1 MATLL
6 IVEDDQG
13 CNEAVCEYLQMAGHR
28 LLPAYDG
35 AAALQIFAENNVDLV
50 VLDIMLP
57 KLSGLAVLRAIRRQ
71 SKTPVL
77 MLTALEDEYTQ
88 LQSFDAQ
95 ADDYLTK
102 PFSLLLL
109 GRRVTALLRRC
120 GKGRLPE
127 QMHFGEV
134 VVNFPGYTAHD
145 ANGQI
150 EVTAKEIALLKLL
163 VEHKGLELTRS
174 QILDAVWGR
183 DCAVFER
190 IVDTYIKNLRRK
202 LRLNCIVTVK
212 GIGYKYEE
220 QL

>member
-109 GRRVTALLRRC
+109 GGA
-120 GKGRLPE
+120 
-127 QMHFGEV
+127 
-134 VVNFPGYTAHD
+134 
-145 ANGQI
+145 
-150 EVTAKEIALLKLL
+150 
-163 VEHKGLELTRS
+163 
-174 QILDAVWGR
+174 
-183 DCAVFER
+183 
-190 IVDTYIKNLRRK
+190 
-202 LRLNCIVTVK
+202 
-212 GIGYKYEE
+212 
-220 QL
+220 

>member
-35 AAALQIFAENNVDLV
+35 ATALQIFAENNVDLV

-88 LQSFDAQ
+88 MQSFDAQ
-95 ADDYLTK
+95 ADDY
-102 PFSLLLL
+102 
-109 GRRVTALLRRC
+109 RRFF
-120 GKGRLPE
+120 GKE
-127 QMHFGEV
+127 
-134 VVNFPGYTAHD
+134 
-145 ANGQI
+145 
-150 EVTAKEIALLKLL
+150 
-163 VEHKGLELTRS
+163 
-174 QILDAVWGR
+174 
-183 DCAVFER
+183 
-190 IVDTYIKNLRRK
+190 
-202 LRLNCIVTVK
+202 
-212 GIGYKYEE
+212 
-220 QL
+220 

>member
-35 AAALQIFAENNVDLV
+35 ATALQIFAENNVDLV

-88 LQSFDAQ
+88 LQSFVGAARNRPAAALRQ
-95 ADDYLTK
+95 RAAAGANALWRGGGE
-102 PFSLLLL
+102 FSRLHRP
-109 GRRVTALLRRC
+109 RRQR
-120 GKGRLPE
+120 
-127 QMHFGEV
+127 
-134 VVNFPGYTAHD
+134 
-145 ANGQI
+145 AN
-150 EVTAKEIALLKLL
+150 
-163 VEHKGLELTRS
+163 
-174 QILDAVWGR
+174 
-183 DCAVFER
+183 
-190 IVDTYIKNLRRK
+190 
-202 LRLNCIVTVK
+202 
-212 GIGYKYEE
+212 
-220 QL
+220 